1 MWKPLGKILIKIIK
15 YSFCLAL
22 IGALVCCK
30 KPATPTLGTDVQ
42 PEGDALFSIVSDTAT
57 LQIHAIKYDSSRSY
71 QDPYK
76 YLGSNQDPVFGRTNA
91 SIFTNIS
98 LPNSVSNI
106 AFGDD
111 AVLDSAELIL
121 TFTQS
126 FVGDSATPLLYEV
139 HQLTENLD
147 RNKAYYMHNTAQNS
161 SALLCSAVKRIS
173 QSGGF
178 YTIRLPLNSTYA
190 SAMLTNPAYLIN
202 NAVFQSTYKGFYITT
217 KNTNLTPSAQGALMK
232 IDLDNPV
239 SGVYMYY
246 HNGGVSSSKVPKT
259 YRFPFSGDNS
269 SRFNNITY
277 DYHSGGNNSLVS
289 QLDKIDTTLGKQN
302 LFLKGV
308 AGTKNIIRLPFLKN
322 YSDSCPIAVNRAE
335 MVFRVDQSFIAA
347 SGNYEP
353 PLKISLVAVDA
364 EGKEIFIKDQYFG
377 TDLIRFGGS
386 YDPVNKLYV
395 FNIARHVQDIMSGKL
410 ANYGFYL
417 VAANP
422 DRNYVARRDDRAERV
437 VFGGINNTLYKP
449 TFKLTY
455 IRFPYDK

>member
-1 MWKPLGKILIKIIK
+1 MIRFLK
-15 YSFCLAL
+15 YIFCIAL
-22 IGALVCCK
+22 IGALICCK

-42 PEGDALFSIVSDTAT
+42 PEGDVLFSIVSDTT
-57 LQIHAIKYDSSRSY
+57 TFQIHTIRHDSSRSY
-71 QDPYK
+71 NDSYK

-106 AFGDD
+106 SFGDD

-139 HQLTENLD
+139 HQLTQLLD
-147 RNKAYYMHNTAQNS
+147 RVTPYYMHNNAQYS
-161 SALLCSAVKRIS
+161 SSLLCSAVRRTTLT
-173 QSGGF
+173 GGF
-178 YTIRLPLNSTYA
+178 YTIHLPLNSAYA
-190 SAMLTNPAYLIN
+190 SAMITNPQYLVDN
-202 NAVFQSTYKGFYITT
+202 TTFQNTYRGFYITT
-217 KNTNLTPSAQGALMK
+217 KNTNNLVPNVKEGALMK
-232 IDLDNPV
+232 MDLDNPV

-246 HNGGVSSSKVPKT
+246 HNGGFSSSKVPKT
-259 YRFPFSGDNS
+259 YIFPFKGDNS
-269 SRFNNITY
+269 ARFNNVTY
-277 DYHSGGNNSLVS
+277 DYHSGGNNLLVS
-289 QLDKIDTTLGKQN
+289 QLDKLDTTLGKQD
-302 LFLKGV
+302 LFLKGL
-308 AGTKNIIRLPFLKN
+308 AGTKNIIRFPFLKN

-335 MVFRVDQSFIAA
+335 MVFRVDESFL
-347 SGNYEP
+347 STTGNYEP

-364 EGKEIFIKDQYFG
+364 AGKEIFIKDQFYG

-386 YDPVNKLYV
+386 YDPVNKYYI

-417 VAANP
+417 VLADP
-422 DRNYVARRDDRAERV
+422 SPSYVARRDDKAERV
-437 VFGGINNTLYKP
+437 VFGGINNALYKP
-449 TFKLTY
+449 TFRLTY

>member
-1 MWKPLGKILIKIIK
+1 MKSIQKNLFKILK
-15 YSFCLAL
+15 YSFCLAF
-22 IGALVCCK
+22 IGALICCK

-42 PEGDALFSIVSDTAT
+42 PEGDALFSIVSDTTT
-57 LQIHAIKYDSSRSY
+57 LKIHTIRYDSSRSY
-71 QDPYK
+71 QDQFK
-76 YLGSNQDPVFGRTNA
+76 YLGSNQDPIFGRTNA

-106 AFGDD
+106 SFGDD

-126 FVGDSATPLLYEV
+126 FVGDSATPLLYEA
-139 HQLTENLD
+139 HQLTQDLSRANS
-147 RNKAYYMHNTAQNS
+147 YYMHTTVQYNSNLLS
-161 SALLCSAVKRIS
+161 SAIRKTTLTS
-173 QSGGF
+173 GF
-178 YTIRLPLNSTYA
+178 YTVRLPLNSAYA
-190 SAMLTNPAYLIN
+190 SAMITNPQYLVD
-202 NAVFQSTYKGFYITT
+202 NATFQSTYKGFYITT

-232 IDLDNPV
+232 MDLDNPV

-246 HNGGVSSSKVPKT
+246 HNGGFSSSKVPKT

-269 SRFNNITY
+269 SRFNNISY
-277 DYHSGGNNSLVS
+277 DYHSGGNNMLVN
-289 QLDKIDTTLGKQN
+289 QLDKIDTLAKQD

-335 MVFRVDQSFIAA
+335 LYFKVDQAFLDDNP
-347 SGNYEP
+347 GYQP
-353 PLKISLVAVDA
+353 PLKISLVGIDQM
-364 EGKEIFIKDQYFG
+364 GREIFMKDQYYG
-377 TDLIRFGGS
+377 GDLIRFGGS
-386 YDPVNKLYV
+386 YDPINKWYI

-417 VAANP
+417 VVANP
-422 DRNYVARRDDRAERV
+422 DPSYLVRRDDRAERV
-437 VFGGINNTLYKP
+437 VFGGLNNALYKP
-449 TFKLTY
+449 TFRLVY